1 MVIESTLWV
10 LSIQQKFQFES
21 LEIPNGTCNGTFGTF
36 WLLFLQA
43 GYKRAEQFCHNIMER
58 DISVWP
64 TKMTWPI
71 KVDYLHNRG
80 HHLFL
85 SPGWQLWSPLLKM
98 AGKLST
104 PPPPPFFSR
113 GYLKDCGK
121 LTKWNIHSK
130 MGCHYLWP
138 CWFACAAMDYWLKQH
153 NMGWQY
159 LKQVRCRKGEKKWN
173 NKHGEML

>member
-1 MVIESTLWV
+1 MVIESTLWA

-71 KVDYLHNRG
+71 KVDYRG

-104 PPPPPFFSR
+104 PPPLLFFQGGIWKIVVNLQSEIFIP
-113 GYLKDCGK
+113 
-121 LTKWNIHSK
+121 KWAVIISDHAGSLALQWIT
-130 MGCHYLWP
+130 G
-138 CWFACAAMDYWLKQH
+138 
-153 NMGWQY
+153 
-159 LKQVRCRKGEKKWN
+159 WN
-173 NKHGEML
+173 NTIWADST

>member
-1 MVIESTLWV
+1 MVLERV
-10 LSIQQKFQFES
+10 LYERFPFNKNSSLKVWKFQTVHVMVHLVHFGYCSCKQDTKERNNFVII
-21 LEIPNGTCNGTFGTF
+21 LWKGTFRSDRPKWLDRSKWTTF
-36 WLLFLQA
+36 TTEA
-43 GYKRAEQFCHNIMER
+43 TTYFCPQGGNC
-58 DISVWP
+58 
-64 TKMTWPI
+64 
-71 KVDYLHNRG
+71 G
-80 HHLFL
+80 AL
-85 SPGWQLWSPLLKM
+85 SLKM

-104 PPPPPFFSR
+104 PPPFLSR

-138 CWFACAAMDYWLKQH
+138 CWFACVAMDYWLKQH

-159 LKQVRCRKGEKKWN
+159 LKQVRCKKGEKKWN